1 LSTFDRLAYLLKE
14 NRYALF
20 LGAGASVESG
30 GYTASEIAWAILRKI
45 YGVKP
50 EGELQKL
57 FETEYGKPVNF
68 ENVLESISTS
78 SIHRREI
85 IREFFKEMAPS
96 EGYRYLAMLLKA
108 GYFYPIVLTTNFD
121 HMLEDSL
128 KKEGVAVKVL
138 TAEELTSPPI
148 KPSEGEIV
156 IVKLHGDISKPDSLK
171 FTTLETMQLPEATEK
186 LIIQICEQQGIIVV
200 GYRAQDIDVRNALQK
215 AKPSAKGLF
224 WVSKDILDESKDE
237 EIFLLLEK
245 HNSTKNIISGITFDN
260 FFRKMGTDLSKVIIR
275 GRYEQELNEAWM
287 LLDRARSFSKER
299 KEILQRL
306 SELSAQLLKEIRLEE
321 ALALRE
327 FVEYELNKSGE
338 TYRLRQGIHFLERAI
353 EGYRKYMSKEKLIIL
368 EYAFLGELLNLFL
381 TGEPVPGERIAYLDQ
396 LIMRAEALLRE
407 IPRKEVITR
416 ARTLIILAE
425 ALKEKAM
432 ITVEPGK
439 QIENY
444 TRARKFGEEA
454 ISLLREIDSP
464 ESKYL
469 LAAAYRHAAVTYELE
484 GDIVTD
490 ENEREKCYKKWMEYS
505 FKAVSILREISEDA
519 VRGYALMNLA
529 SSYTRLCEFEVKNKN
544 KRRLLE
550 EGKEYLEESI
560 KCLQG
565 VEDHRGIGWAYVH
578 LCENTRQR
586 IDLSRDDHERSILL
600 SELENYANR
609 AIVELKQVEDHLA
622 QGLAYEELGIA
633 LYLISMENEEN
644 GKIRLERAISA
655 LKEGVNKLKATG
667 FYRGYSEAAFWLGR
681 CQFALWKRTSN
692 VNYVIESIHSL
703 LDGIVQMATA
713 LKIQNKLENI
723 YQLLETEIRKLL

>member
-20 LGAGASVESG
+20 FGAGASVESG

-68 ENVLESISTS
+68 ENVLESIGTS

-85 IREFFKEMAPS
+85 IREFFKEMTPS

-138 TAEELTSPPI
+138 TAEELTSPPS

-171 FTTLETMQLPEATEK
+171 FTALETMQLPEATEK

-224 WVSKDILDESKDE
+224 WVSKDILDVSKDK

-260 FFRKMGTDLSKVIIR
+260 FFRKMGTDLSRVIIR
-275 GRYEQELNEAWM
+275 ERYEQELNEAWM

-306 SELSAQLLKEIRLEE
+306 SKLSAQLLKEIRLEE

-381 TGEPVPGERIAYLDQ
+381 TGEPVPGERIEYLDQ

-407 IPRKEVITR
+407 IPRKEIITR
-416 ARTLIILAE
+416 ARTLIILTE

-469 LAAAYRHAAVTYELE
+469 LGAAYRHAAVTYELE

-505 FKAVSILREISEDA
+505 FKAVSILHEISEDA